1 MDERRDRLIHTLLG
15 AGTLVW
21 EDDFKMRFE
30 VDSGPVL
37 RFKWAMIGIGTP
49 DYHRRCKRNKQL
61 ECTEEERHWTTI
73 KTTDGET
80 YAFRKEGVPLPV
92 VASAAVSAQT
102 EMNIIAPQTPA
113 STP

>member
-61 ECTEEERHWTTI
+61 ECTEEERHWRTI
-73 KTTDGET
+73 VTTDGET
-80 YAFRKEGVPLPV
+80 DAFRDEGAPPV
-92 VASAAVSAQT
+92 APPVAPPAPNNTQT
-102 EMNIIAPQTPA
+102 EMKL
-113 STP
+113 